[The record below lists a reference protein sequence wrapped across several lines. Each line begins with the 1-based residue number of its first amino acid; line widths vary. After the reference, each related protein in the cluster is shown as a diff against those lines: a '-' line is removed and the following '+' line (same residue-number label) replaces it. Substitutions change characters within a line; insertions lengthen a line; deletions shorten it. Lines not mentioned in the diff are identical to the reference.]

1 MQALVT
7 GGTGFV
13 GSHVVRVLAQAGHRV
28 RVLHRASSKLTAL
41 AGLPYES
48 ALGDVTEPDALRRA
62 CEGCDWVF
70 HVAAV
75 ADYWRANKDWMIE
88 VNVNGTR
95 QVLAA
100 AQAAGV
106 KRVIFTSSAA
116 AVGLRDNPLA
126 DESVPFNLPVQHF
139 PYGYSKVQA
148 EAIVAEAVAKG
159 QDVVT
164 VNPVIVIGPGDLNLI
179 SGTFIVQTYQYQ
191 WLTPWTSGGAAVTDV
206 RDVAQWHLAAAE
218 KGRTGERYILST
230 ENYGYEAWFNL
241 IADTIGVP
249 RPVGWVYSPNFVLPI
264 MARVVDMLRSMNIQ
278 TPIDANQIRLGA
290 RHVFFDASKAHREL
304 GLPQITMPQSV
315 ADTVQWYQE
324 HGYLQDTSFTRFIRA
339 TGKRLGLKAKSNQ

>member
-1 MQALVT
+1 M
-7 GGTGFV
+7 
-13 GSHVVRVLAQAGHRV
+13 
-28 RVLHRASSKLTAL
+28 LHRASSKLTAL
-41 AGLPYES
+41 EGLNYAS
-48 ALGDVTEPDALRRA
+48 ALGDVTQPEALRRA

-75 ADYWRANKDWMIE
+75 ADYWRAHKDWMIE

-95 QVLAA
+95 NVLEA

-116 AVGLRDNPLA
+116 AVGLRDKPLA
-126 DESVPFNLPVQHF
+126 DESVPFNLPVHHF

-148 EAIVAEAVAKG
+148 EALAAEAVAAG

-164 VNPVIVIGPGDLNLI
+164 VNPVVVIGPGDLNLI

-206 RDVAQWHLAAAE
+206 RDVARWHLAAAE
-218 KGRTGERYILST
+218 KGRTGERYILGT
-230 ENYGYEAWFNL
+230 ANYGYRDWFNL

-249 RPVGWVYSPNFVLPI
+249 RPVGLVYSPNFILPAVARLADVLR
-264 MARVVDMLRSMNIQ
+264 AVNIK

-290 RHVFFDASKAHREL
+290 RNVFFDMSKTHREL
-304 GLPQITMPQSV
+304 GAPQIPMPQSV
-315 ADTVQWYQE
+315 ADTFAWYQQN
-324 HGYLQDTSFTRFIRA
+324 GYIKDTFFTRFIRG
-339 TGKRLGLKAKSNQ
+339 TGRVLGLRAK

>member
-1 MQALVT
+1 MKALVT

-13 GSHVVRVLAQAGHRV
+13 GSHVVRVLADAGHQV
-28 RVLHRASSKLTAL
+28 RVLHRAASKLTAL
-41 AGLPYES
+41 ADLPYES
-48 ALGDVTEPDALRRA
+48 ALGDVTEPEALRRA

-88 VNVNGTR
+88 VNVMGTR
-95 QVLAA
+95 HVLAA

-116 AVGLRDNPLA
+116 AVGLRDTPLA
-126 DESVPFNLPVQHF
+126 DERVPFNLPVQHF
-139 PYGYSKVQA
+139 PYGYTKVQA
-148 EAIVAEAVAKG
+148 EAIVAEAVANG

-206 RDVAQWHLAAAE
+206 RDVARWHLAAAE
-218 KGRTGERYILST
+218 KGRTGDRYILST
-230 ENYGYEAWFNL
+230 QNYGYRDWFNL
-241 IADTIGVP
+241 IADTVGVP
-249 RPVGWVYSPNFVLPI
+249 RPIGLVYSPNLILPL
-264 MARVVDMLRSMNIQ
+264 MARIVDGLRAVNIQ

-290 RHVFFDASKAHREL
+290 RNVFFDANKAHQEL
-304 GLPQITMPQSV
+304 GTPQILMSQSV
-315 ADTVQWYQE
+315 ADTFRWYQE
-324 HGYLQDTSFTRFIRA
+324 NGYIQDTLFTRLIRNL
-339 TGKRLGLKAKSNQ
+339 GKGLGLKAKNE